1 MLSIEEVEA
10 LYRSYSA
17 YLARLVRLDTRAS
30 QEVIEDACQHAW
42 SSVLAHRERVD
53 ERCAFAWLTST
64 AMHEAW
70 RLAQRRETCSW
81 PLEGAGAGGWRAGGE
96 GAPASATSETGA
108 SPTVMAAPART
119 PLELVEMRDELEA
132 LGSLPRRQQR
142 LLWLHAAGLTYAEM
156 ARHEGVTL
164 RTVERQLLRG
174 KRAARAL
181 AGLESGNGGAWAAV
195 AAHPS

>member
-1 MLSIEEVEA
+1 
-10 LYRSYSA
+10 
-17 YLARLVRLDTRAS
+17 
-30 QEVIEDACQHAW
+30 
-42 SSVLAHRERVD
+42 
-53 ERCAFAWLTST
+53 
-64 AMHEAW
+64 
-70 RLAQRRETCSW
+70 
-81 PLEGAGAGGWRAGGE
+81 
-96 GAPASATSETGA
+96 
-108 SPTVMAAPART
+108 MAAPART
-119 PLELVEMRDELEA
+119 PLELVEMRDELGA

>member
-1 MLSIEEVEA
+1 MLSIEAVEA
-10 LYRSYSA
+10 LYRARSA
-17 YLARLVRLDTRAS
+17 YLARVVRLDTRACE
-30 QEVIEDACQHAW
+30 EVVEDACQHAW

-70 RLAQRRETCSW
+70 RLAQRREACSW
-81 PLEGAGAGGWRAGGE
+81 PLEPSPMDPRACGD
-96 GAPASATSETGA
+96 APAASATSGA
-108 SPTVMAAPART
+108 PWGSPTVMAPPACT

-164 RTVERQLLRG
+164 RTVERQLLRA
-174 KRAARAL
+174 KRAARVL
-181 AGLESGNGGAWAAV
+181 AGVGSAKSRACPAV
-195 AAHPS
+195 A